1 VQTVVELTLER
12 PLELWMV
19 EIAWMHLEVVSVHR
33 DVRILELDD
42 DFHPIIFVAS
52 AEFEQRMLV
61 ETQLSEHTS
70 QAAVRITCHFLIVL
84 VCSIFGTDV
93 RFPRWQ
99 LRKDV
104 YSAATILPQTPGNF
118 MSSIHQLF
126 YWEGLIL
133 LVGFF
138 GIVCWKLLTG
148 AIDLQ
153 YLLYGDARTSDGSR
167 SYTFFSPGRA
177 QLLMLT
183 VTTSVYLLLQVIHD
197 PATFPKVPEV
207 LLAALGGSQAL
218 YLGGKAQA
226 LLWGRARDF
235 LNRRTP

>member
-1 VQTVVELTLER
+1 VQTIVELTLEC

-19 EIAWMHLEVVSVHR
+19 EIAWVHLEVVSVHR
-33 DVRILELDD
+33 DGRILELDD
-42 DFHPIIFVAS
+42 DFNPIIFVAS
-52 AEFEQRMLV
+52 GEVEQRMLV

-93 RFPRWQ
+93 RFPRCP
-99 LRKDV
+99 LTKDV
-104 YSAATILPQTPGNF
+104 YCAATILPQRPGNF
-118 MSSIHQLF
+118 MRSIHQLF

-207 LLAALGGSQAL
+207 LLAAVGGSQAL

-226 LLWGRARDF
+226 LLWGRPAIF
-235 LNRRTP
+235 